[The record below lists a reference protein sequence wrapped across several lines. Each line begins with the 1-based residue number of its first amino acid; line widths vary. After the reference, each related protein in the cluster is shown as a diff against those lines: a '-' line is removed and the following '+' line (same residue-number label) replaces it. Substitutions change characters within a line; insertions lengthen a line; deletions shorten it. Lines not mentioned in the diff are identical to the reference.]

1 MPHIPSHYNIYII
14 FTLSILR
21 KFSSKKHTSVNFFRN
36 PILTLYNK
44 FISGNCKT
52 NICTRR
58 FKVMYKKIQELYNF
72 SDYQIAQLRFT
83 FMTIF
88 AELSKFLIFAL
99 IFRNQLPL
107 YLWAVLIL
115 QLTRSTSGGLH
126 FNTYISCFIASLIF
140 LTLGISILP
149 QINLSK
155 FVQMILLLLCIVCSY
170 LIGPVTSKK
179 HIELT
184 MHTKHKL
191 KTQLFIRLFIYMLL
205 LYVMPQNSYIDTG
218 FWIIILNT
226 LQHAV
231 SCLQKGV
238 EHEVKSL

>member
-1 MPHIPSHYNIYII
+1 
-14 FTLSILR
+14 
-21 KFSSKKHTSVNFFRN
+21 
-36 PILTLYNK
+36 
-44 FISGNCKT
+44 
-52 NICTRR
+52 
-58 FKVMYKKIQELYNF
+58 MYKKIQELYNF

-126 FNTYISCFIASLIF
+126 FNTYVSCFIASLIF
-140 LTLGISILP
+140 LELGINILP
-149 QINLSK
+149 QINLNK

-170 LIGPVTSKK
+170 LIGPITSKK
-179 HIELT
+179 HLELT
-184 MHTKHKL
+184 TRTKQKL
-191 KTQLFIRLFIYMLL
+191 NFQLFIRLFIYLLL
-205 LYVMPQNSYIDTG
+205 LYVMPQNSYINTG

-226 LQHAV
+226 LQHAF

>member
-1 MPHIPSHYNIYII
+1 
-14 FTLSILR
+14 
-21 KFSSKKHTSVNFFRN
+21 
-36 PILTLYNK
+36 
-44 FISGNCKT
+44 
-52 NICTRR
+52 
-58 FKVMYKKIQELYNF
+58 MYKKIQELYNF